1 MFLQIVGG
9 ILGNRKD
16 DKNFIDLSDF
26 IDKISIDVQKE
37 YINVNF
43 LTPYQLK
50 IKALLEELPL
60 FENVYDPRSPN
71 WSQRVD
77 EELYMFDLLKE
88 QFIQQ
93 VGFGVYDHLALVAEN
108 NRVWETVFRLSKG
121 QRKGMK
127 IEIRL
132 GLRYPYEFPRTRS
145 SSGEAHV
152 TMGDKCFGEL
162 THRWR
167 ADGKFGIAHF
177 LVILSY
183 YYALEHTAVEI
194 E

>member
-1 MFLQIVGG
+1 MGETLSQ
-9 ILGNRKD
+9 RKD

-26 IDKISIDVQKE
+26 IDKISIDVYKD
-37 YINVNF
+37 YINVHF

-50 IKALLEELPL
+50 IKGAIILEELPL
-60 FENVYDPRSPN
+60 FENIYDPRSPN
-71 WSQRVD
+71 WAQRVD
-77 EELYMFDLLKE
+77 EELYVFDLLKE
-88 QFIQQ
+88 KFVQQ
-93 VGFGVYDHLALVAEN
+93 VGFPVYDQLKTAEN
-108 NRVWETVFRLSKG
+108 DRVWWTDFRLSK
-121 QRKGMK
+121 RHRGMK

-145 SSGEAHV
+145 RPGEAHV
-152 TMGDKCFGEL
+152 TLGDKCFGEL
-162 THRWR
+162 TRRWR

-183 YYALEHTAVEI
+183 YYALEHTAVGI

>member
-1 MFLQIVGG
+1 VGG
-9 ILGNRKD
+9 IVSNRKE

-26 IDKISIDVQKE
+26 IDKISMDVYKD
-37 YINVNF
+37 YINVHF

-50 IKALLEELPL
+50 IKGAIILEELPL
-60 FENVYDPRSPN
+60 FENVYDSRSPN
-71 WSQRVD
+71 WPQRVD

-88 QFIQQ
+88 KFIQQ
-93 VGFGVYDHLALVAEN
+93 VGFGVYDQLAQVAEN
-108 NRVWETVFRLSKG
+108 NRVWQAIFRLSKE

-145 SSGEAHV
+145 GAGEAHV

-162 THRWR
+162 TRRWR
-167 ADGKFGIAHF
+167 SDGKFGIAHF

-183 YYALEHTAVEI
+183 YYALEHRAVGI